1 MAPLSFKRHHIW
13 WGLTGVAGAACIGVA
28 ALFVYVWFFFETFG
42 ACRNVELSSIL
53 SPDGKK
59 SVVSFRKQCGA
70 TVADSSHATLV
81 PAGEPFS
88 AEKYA
93 PFLSLA
99 GTTDILVAWRG
110 NRVVEIAL
118 IPGGAAD
125 LKRDPQVGD
134 VHIDYK

>member
-1 MAPLSFKRHHIW
+1 MAAFSFKRHHIW
-13 WGLTGVAGAACIGVA
+13 WGLTGVAGASCIVVA
-28 ALFVYVWFFFETFG
+28 GLFVYVWFFFETFG
-42 ACRNVELSSIL
+42 ACRNVELSSIP

-59 SVVSFRKQCGA
+59 SVVSFRKECGA

-81 PAGEPFS
+81 PAGQSFS

-99 GTTDILVAWRG
+99 GTTDILASWRG

-118 IPGGAAD
+118 IPGGVAE
-125 LKRDPQVGD
+125 LKRASQVGD
-134 VHIDYK
+134 VYIDYK